1 MENQKPKI
9 GLRQH
14 LANRLY
20 PVALLIWLLIGVGFP
35 AIFYILEITEQ
46 KRTASI
52 YADNFAEKFKEVV
65 LDAPSLWKYQN
76 HKYQDVL
83 SDALQY
89 NEVKSIRVLDE
100 TEKSIADYEYQAA
113 QADAWWN
120 RNTSVGSAP
129 VIFNNRQIATIEVGL
144 SQSGILNITLA
155 FFVLSTVVGTS
166 LAFLTYSFPVNVA
179 SKMEEQ
185 IQNLIQT
192 IQLAKAESD
201 RLRAVAQASEQRF
214 RDLLQG
220 VDAIVWEADAAN
232 YQFTFV
238 SQQAEEL
245 LGYPIEQWITNANFR
260 TTYIHPD
267 DHEEVVKLYQ
277 LATSQLKEQ
286 VIEYRAIAADGR
298 VLWLRDLFQV
308 VDNAAGQASLLR
320 GVMVDITKFKHAED
334 QLRHD
339 AMHDVLTG
347 LPNRALFMHR
357 LGQTIE
363 LAKRKQDYLF
373 GVLFL
378 DLDRFKVINDT
389 LGHKV
394 GDQLLIE
401 ISRRLEMCIRSCDTV
416 ARLGGDEF
424 VILLEDIKN
433 INDATYV
440 AERIQQELALPINL
454 SGQEV
459 FAGTSIGI
467 ALSQT
472 GYTRPESLLRDADT
486 AMYHAKSLGRT
497 RYQVFDPTM
506 HTQAVAMLQI
516 ESDLKRAIENQD
528 FRLYYQPIVSLTTG
542 RITGFEALIRLW
554 HPERGLVPP
563 AEFLPVAEKIGLIV
577 PINDWVL
584 RKACHQMRLWQ
595 LKFPTN
601 SPLTIS
607 VNLSSKQ
614 FKQSGLVM
622 QIQQALHTTGLDA
635 SCLKLEVTESVII
648 ENSPSVN
655 AILSQLQALGVH
667 LCLDNFGTGYSSLS
681 YLRHFPIDTLKIDH
695 SYITNMSIIDDDEN
709 SKVHIIQSTIIL
721 ANKLGIDV
729 IAEGVETKQQL
740 AQLRQMRCKCAQ
752 GYFFSKPVNNKAA
765 EALIAAQPQW

>member
-1 MENQKPKI
+1 MENQEPI
-9 GLRQH
+9 GLKRR
-14 LANRLY
+14 LAKRLY
-20 PVALLIWLLIGVGFP
+20 PVALLIWLLISVGFP
-35 AIFYILEITEQ
+35 AIFYILEIAEQ
-46 KRTASI
+46 KQTASM
-52 YADNFAEKFKEVV
+52 YAEGFAEKFKDLV

-76 HKYQDVL
+76 HKYQEVL
-83 SDALQY
+83 SNALQY

-100 TEKSIADYEYQAA
+100 TEKSIADYEYQAE
-113 QADAWWN
+113 QADTWWN
-120 RNTSVGSAP
+120 RNTSLGSAP
-129 VIFNNRQIATIEVGL
+129 IIFNNRQIATIEVGL
-144 SQSGILNITLA
+144 SQVGILKVTLA

-166 LAFLTYSFPVNVA
+166 LAFLAYSFPVNVV

-192 IQLAKAESD
+192 IQFAKTESD
-201 RLRAVAQASEQRF
+201 RLRVVAQASEQRF
-214 RDLLQG
+214 RDLVQG

-245 LGYPIEQWITNANFR
+245 LGYPVEQWLTYTDFH
-260 TTYIHPD
+260 TKYIHPD
-267 DHEEVVKLYQ
+267 DREKVVKLYQ
-277 LATSQLKEQ
+277 LAISEAKEQ

-298 VLWLRDLFQV
+298 VLWLRDILQV
-308 VDNAAGQASLLR
+308 INNEAGQPSLLR
-320 GVMVDITKFKHAED
+320 GVMVDITKFKHAEE

-339 AMHDVLTG
+339 ALHDVLTG
-347 LPNRALFMHR
+347 LPNRALFMNR
-357 LGQTIE
+357 LGQVVE
-363 LAKRKQDYLF
+363 LAKRKQDYLCA
-373 GVLFL
+373 VLFL

-401 ISRRLEMCIRSCDTV
+401 ISRRLEICIRSCDTV

-433 INDATYV
+433 ISDATYV
-440 AERIQQELALPINL
+440 AERIQQELTLPINL
-454 SGQEV
+454 SGHEV
-459 FAGTSIGI
+459 FAATSIGI
-467 ALSQT
+467 ALSTT
-472 GYTRPESLLRDADT
+472 GYTRPEALLRDADT
-486 AMYHAKSLGRT
+486 AMYHAKSLGRN
-497 RYQVFDPTM
+497 RYQVFDPIM
-506 HTQAVAMLQI
+506 HTEAVAMLQI
-516 ESDLKRAIENQD
+516 ESDLKRAIEHQD

-542 RITGFEALIRLW
+542 RITGFEALVRLW

-563 AEFLPVAEKIGLIV
+563 AEFMPVAEKIGLIV

-601 SPLTIS
+601 PPLTIS
-607 VNLSSKQ
+607 VNLSNKQ
-614 FKQSGLVM
+614 FKQSGLVK

-635 SCLKLEVTESVII
+635 NFLKLEVRESLII
-648 ENSPSVN
+648 ENSPPIN

-695 SYITNMSIIDDDEN
+695 SYITNMSVSDNEN
-709 SKVHIIQSTIIL
+709 SKIHIIQSTIIL
-721 ANKLGIDV
+721 AHKLGIDV
-729 IAEGVETKQQL
+729 IAAGVETKQQL
-740 AQLRQMRCKCAQ
+740 AQLRQMKCKYAQ
-752 GYFFSKPVNNKAA
+752 GYFFSKPMNNKVA
-765 EALIAAQPQW
+765 ETLLIQQPQW